1 MEKGQKAGY
10 LQIITLNEWKG
21 NERKKIEENQKR
33 GKRKKAMVVLLAF
46 TLASLEISFWP
57 TKKNCL
63 TEEVYYFG
71 GNVKTPLDIEAR

>member
-46 TLASLEISFWP
+46 TLASLEISF
-57 TKKNCL
+57 
-63 TEEVYYFG
+63 
-71 GNVKTPLDIEAR
+71 